1 MRDLSCF
8 LSSSLFDE
16 HALSHSPIL
25 TPPLSLSL
33 RFVLPRTLILSRTSL
48 SLSCSAAM
56 LYNSQSSESVRSSSH
71 VQM

>member
-25 TPPLSLSL
+25 TPPL
-33 RFVLPRTLILSRTSL
+33 FL
-48 SLSCSAAM
+48 SLSVLCSPALLFSPAPLSLSFSLM
-56 LYNSQSSESVRSSSH
+56 LRSDA
-71 VQM
+71 V